1 MTVVLDVLDCSGVGP
16 GSVSCLIV
24 LADSVRR
31 VCSYDWLWW
40 CCCCCCLVRSSYVY
54 GAGLDGVK
62 RVVDEGCC
70 CCLVRSSYVYGA
82 GLDGVKRVVDEGV
95 VVV

>member
-1 MTVVLDVLDCSGVGP
+1 M
-16 GSVSCLIV
+16 
-24 LADSVRR
+24 
-31 VCSYDWLWW
+31 
-40 CCCCCCLVRSSYVY
+40 Y

-82 GLDGVKRVVDEGV
+82 GLDGVKRVVDEGCC
-95 VVV
+95 